1 MQIYKVNDYRKR
13 SNKSIDNKN
22 IDLKSII
29 KDNVINEN
37 KKKNTFI
44 NMKKQIFSK
53 NNEGNNIIKKKSNIN
68 INKKSI
74 DNEIKNNK
82 SQNNLK
88 YINNTNICKDK
99 KIWQTKIPNK
109 QIRQTNNRKKYSIN
123 EKLKKEKNNDTNNIY
138 NKNFT
143 KIQNNLASNF
153 IENSNNKFPDDKTTF
168 NELYSESKD
177 GIYEKEILKY
187 NNKKVLTTFVQI
199 EDLTKIPDRKSTTQN
214 KYADYDYIEAK
225 RAAVTCRRIEY
236 SYNLRNVIKSEI
248 CLDEVIMIQ
257 RWWRKIIQKKNEEI
271 LKELR
276 IFENLDTNN
285 IQRYI
290 LFLNKIQYIYIVHL
304 LKKFI
309 NNLKIRYGKLYYK
322 NYFNRNALK
331 IQNAFRKTLSKR
343 KNESQKKLVS
353 LLNKYIYKS
362 QKEELFDEL
371 NSIRKIFNKIK
382 FLQSFMKYYILRKNE
397 NYLLDCAHDIH
408 PYIYFLLKYKIP
420 ETKRHIRKYKRKR
433 KRFLNFVYKW
443 KQFHDNKKILKNM
456 MFLENIKFIVKKK
469 YFIFFI
475 LRLVERINAMITY
488 FLLQPLMKKI
498 MHIYYYRK
506 LFNTFSI
513 WKKKDQLIKNKNI
526 LAINLIKKI
535 LKIFTINSLIKK
547 LKYKNK

>member
-82 SQNNLK
+82 SKNNLK
-88 YINNTNICKDK
+88 YNK

-153 IENSNNKFPDDKTTF
+153 IENSNNEFPDDKTTF

>member
-1 MQIYKVNDYRKR
+1 M
-13 SNKSIDNKN
+13 
-22 IDLKSII
+22 
-29 KDNVINEN
+29 
-37 KKKNTFI
+37 
-44 NMKKQIFSK
+44 
-53 NNEGNNIIKKKSNIN
+53 
-68 INKKSI
+68 
-74 DNEIKNNK
+74 
-82 SQNNLK
+82 
-88 YINNTNICKDK
+88 
-99 KIWQTKIPNK
+99 
-109 QIRQTNNRKKYSIN
+109 
-123 EKLKKEKNNDTNNIY
+123 
-138 NKNFT
+138 
-143 KIQNNLASNF
+143 
-153 IENSNNKFPDDKTTF
+153 
-168 NELYSESKD
+168 
-177 GIYEKEILKY
+177 KY